1 MQENRG
7 KVLEKVTGKGENVYK
22 CAKNIRTILSA
33 IALFRIQYSVIQ
45 FFFKPLH
52 G

>member
-1 MQENRG
+1 MFISVR
-7 KVLEKVTGKGENVYK
+7 KYK
-22 CAKNIRTILSA
+22 NNPSA